1 MDQEFLNLKHYT
13 KFNENAEKFLQPKYY
28 YIYLTEK
35 LKIQV
40 GEFPLRLDSSSTLL
54 IVGQNDISNNHS
66 AVLSISH
73 SNMHSNASTFTL
85 ERISWVSFPSFS
97 SSSLSIP
104 CTGCLVP
111 ASLWHPRAILELK
124 KRAHF
129 CALKSENILKLQNGY
144 RRKLFINVK

>member
-1 MDQEFLNLKHYT
+1 MLLATEPPMYSSPLATLLKDWLTPPAMPCNGLGLDGFCMCHAECLMQE
-13 KFNENAEKFLQPKYY
+13 
-28 YIYLTEK
+28 
-35 LKIQV
+35 
-40 GEFPLRLDSSSTLL
+40 SSALL